1 MENILAQQTHDSTDT
16 INQQTVFVVDDE
28 PDVRAALRLL
38 IKSVGYQV
46 ECFTSADEFFKQ
58 FQADRKGCLILDVRM
73 PGMSG
78 MDLQEKLSSM
88 ETLLPI
94 IMISGHG
101 EIPMAVKAVQ
111 NGAVDFLQKPFSDQQ
126 LLDRISQAME
136 LNIKRHDTHS
146 IRQSAQTKLNT
157 LTPRENEIFS
167 QVVAGKLNKVIA
179 YELNISTRTVEI
191 HRAKAMEKMGA
202 KNLSELINLANLV
215 KESD

>member
-1 MENILAQQTHDSTDT
+1 MENNLPEQIQTSTDIT
-16 INQQTVFVVDDE
+16 SQQTVFVVDDE

-38 IKSVGYQV
+38 IKSVGYSV
-46 ECFTSADEFFKQ
+46 ECFASADEFFNQ

-78 MDLQEKLSSM
+78 MDLQEKLTSM

-126 LLDRISQAME
+126 LLDRISQALAMNDE
-136 LNIKRHDTHS
+136 RHEVYD
-146 IRQSAQTKLNT
+146 IRHNAQERFNT
-157 LTPRENEIFS
+157 LTPREREIFS
-167 QVVAGKLNKVIA
+167 EVVSGKLNKIIA
-179 YELNISTRTVEI
+179 YELNISIRTVEI

-202 KNLSELINLANLV
+202 KNLSELIHQASLINDL
-215 KESD
+215 K

>member
-1 MENILAQQTHDSTDT
+1 METNLPTQTQNSTDM
-16 INQQTVFVVDDE
+16 INQKTVFVVDDE

-38 IKSVGYQV
+38 IKSVGYSV
-46 ECFTSADEFFKQ
+46 ECFASADEFFTQ
-58 FQADRKGCLILDVRM
+58 FEADRKGCLILDVRM

-78 MDLQEKLSSM
+78 MDLQEKLAGM

-126 LLDRISQAME
+126 LLDRISQA
-136 LNIKRHDTHS
+136 LAINHKRHDVYDIKHN
-146 IRQSAQTKLNT
+146 AQKKFNT
-157 LTPRENEIFS
+157 LTPREREIFS
-167 QVVAGKLNKVIA
+167 EVVAGKLNKVIA

-202 KNLSELINLANLV
+202 KNLSELINLANLI
-215 KESD
+215 KEA